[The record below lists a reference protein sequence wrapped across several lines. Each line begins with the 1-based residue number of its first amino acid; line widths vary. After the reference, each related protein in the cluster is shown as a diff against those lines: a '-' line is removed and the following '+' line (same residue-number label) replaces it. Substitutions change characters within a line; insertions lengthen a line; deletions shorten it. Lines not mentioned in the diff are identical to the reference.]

1 MRTSLPSGVNFN
13 RLAPRTLAASV
24 ATTFLAATSTTDTV
38 PSRALATQI
47 SLPPGAT
54 SKPSDPR
61 PTATMVWVHWGVG
74 GGGAVAGPP
83 GGGPPGGGAPG
94 GGPPGGGPPGPAT
107 AALFSKILSVAE
119 LTLVVTMRLKS
130 FQTANMWVRS

>member
-74 GGGAVAGPP
+74 GGGAGAGPP

-94 GGPPGGGPPGPAT
+94 GGPPRPRPPGP
-107 AALFSKILSVAE
+107 FFQKNSVGAP
-119 LTLVVTMRLKS
+119 TL
-130 FQTANMWVRS
+130 

>member
-24 ATTFLAATSTTDTV
+24 ATTILAATSTTDTV

-74 GGGAVAGPP
+74 GGGAGAGPP
-83 GGGPPGGGAPG
+83 GGGAPGGGAPG
-94 GGPPGGGPPGPAT
+94 GGPPGPGPPGP
-107 AALFSKILSVAE
+107 LFSKLWTGGQAG
-119 LTLVVTMRLKS
+119 
-130 FQTANMWVRS
+130 